1 MLSAEGDR
9 TMEDAAESGS
19 SKAMN
24 DLAQAHAA
32 RRRWMS
38 VLAKANVADLEQ
50 AIAAVGEKLVDLPAY
65 RLIRRPEI
73 GMTMVRARA
82 GGAGRAFNLGEMT
95 MARCTLRTD
104 DGLIGSSYV
113 AGRSVR
119 HAELAALF
127 DALLQ
132 DPARQA
138 QVMALVIDPLERAQ
152 ELRRNRRVERSAP
165 TRVDFFTVV
174 RGEDRT

>member
-1 MLSAEGDR
+1 MR
-9 TMEDAAESGS
+9 DAAEPGASDTTD
-19 SKAMN
+19 
-24 DLAQAHAA
+24 DLATEHAA

-38 VLAKANVADLEQ
+38 VLAKASAADLEQ
-50 AIAAVGEKLVDLPAY
+50 AIVAMREKLGEVPAY
-65 RLIRRPEI
+65 RLIRRPEV

-82 GGAGRAFNLGEMT
+82 GGTGRTFNLGEMT
-95 MARCTLRTD
+95 MTRCTLRTD
-104 DGLIGSSYV
+104 GDLVGTSYV
-113 AGRSVR
+113 AGRSQR

-132 DPARQA
+132 DPARQSP
-138 QVMALVIDPLERAQ
+138 VTALVIDPLARAQ

-174 RGEDRT
+174 RGEDLT

>member
-1 MLSAEGDR
+1 MG
-9 TMEDAAESGS
+9 DAAGPGASEAIAG
-19 SKAMN
+19 
-24 DLAQAHAA
+24 LAPEHAA

-38 VLAKANVADLEQ
+38 VLAKASAAELEQ
-50 AIAAVGEKLVDLPAY
+50 AVAAVRDTLGALPAY
-65 RLIRRPEI
+65 RLTRRPEV

-82 GGAGRAFNLGEMT
+82 GGTGRAFNLGEMT
-95 MARCTLRTD
+95 MTRCTLRTD
-104 DGLIGSSYV
+104 DDLVGTAYV
-113 AGRSVR
+113 AGRSQR

-132 DPARQA
+132 DAARRPRVA
-138 QVMALVIDPLERAQ
+138 ALVVDPLARAQ
-152 ELRRNRRVERSAP
+152 DLRRNRRVERSAG

>member
-1 MLSAEGDR
+1 MG
-9 TMEDAAESGS
+9 DAAGTGASEEIGG
-19 SKAMN
+19 
-24 DLAQAHAA
+24 LAPEHAV

-38 VLAKANVADLEQ
+38 VLAKAGVAELEQ
-50 AIAAVGEKLVDLPAY
+50 AIAATRETLGKLPAY
-65 RLIRRPEI
+65 RLIRRPEV

-82 GGAGRAFNLGEMT
+82 GGTGRAFNLGEMT
-95 MARCTLRTD
+95 ITRCTLRTD
-104 DGLIGSSYV
+104 DDLVGTSYV
-113 AGRSVR
+113 AGRSQR

-132 DPARQA
+132 DAVRRP
-138 QVMALVIDPLERAQ
+138 QVMALVIDPLARAQ
-152 ELRRNRRVERSAP
+152 DLRRNRRVERSAP

>member
-1 MLSAEGDR
+1 VIA
-9 TMEDAAESGS
+9 TMQDAAGAGASEEASG
-19 SKAMN
+19 
-24 DLAQAHAA
+24 LAPEHAA

-38 VLAKANVADLEQ
+38 VLAKASAAELEQ
-50 AIAAVGEKLVDLPAY
+50 AVAAVREKLGALPGY
-65 RLIRRPEI
+65 RLIRRPEV

-82 GGAGRAFNLGEMT
+82 GGTGRAFNLGEMT
-95 MARCTLRTD
+95 MTRCTLRTD
-104 DGLIGSSYV
+104 DDLVGTAYV
-113 AGRSVR
+113 AGRSQR

-132 DPARQA
+132 DAVRRP
-138 QVMALVIDPLERAQ
+138 QVAALVVDPLARAQ
-152 ELRRNRRVERSAP
+152 ELRRNRRVERSAG

>member
-1 MLSAEGDR
+1 
-9 TMEDAAESGS
+9 MEETAGIGAGEASGG
-19 SKAMN
+19 
-24 DLAQAHAA
+24 LAPEHAA

-38 VLAKANVADLEQ
+38 VLAKASAAELEQ
-50 AIAAVGEKLVDLPAY
+50 AVASVRDNLGELPGH
-65 RLIRRPEI
+65 RLIRRPEV
-73 GMTMVRARA
+73 GMVMVRARA
-82 GGAGRAFNLGEMT
+82 GGTGRAFNLGEMT
-95 MARCTLRTD
+95 MTRCTLRTD
-104 DGLIGSSYV
+104 DDLVGTSYV
-113 AGRSVR
+113 AGRSQR

-138 QVMALVIDPLERAQ
+138 QVTALVIDPLARAQ
-152 ELRRNRRVERSAP
+152 DLRRDRRVARSAA

>member
-1 MLSAEGDR
+1 
-9 TMEDAAESGS
+9 MEDATAAGASEEIDG
-19 SKAMN
+19 
-24 DLAQAHAA
+24 LAPEHAA
-32 RRRWMS
+32 RRHWMS
-38 VLAKANVADLEQ
+38 VLAKASAGELEQ
-50 AIAAVGEKLVDLPAY
+50 AIAAMRETLGELPGY
-65 RLIRRPEI
+65 RLIRRPEV

-82 GGAGRAFNLGEMT
+82 GGTGRAFNLGEMT
-95 MARCTLRTD
+95 MTRCTLRTE
-104 DGLIGSSYV
+104 DGLVGTSYV
-113 AGRSVR
+113 AGRSQR

-132 DPARQA
+132 DATRRAPM
-138 QVMALVIDPLERAQ
+138 MALVIDPLARAQ

>member
-1 MLSAEGDR
+1 MDG
-9 TMEDAAESGS
+9 AAEPAASETS
-19 SKAMN
+19 QST
-24 DLAQAHAA
+24 DLPPEHAA

-38 VLAKANVADLEQ
+38 VLAKARPEELEQ
-50 AIAAVGEKLVDLPAY
+50 AMPAIGEALGTLPAY

-82 GGAGRAFNLGEMT
+82 GGTGRAFNLGEMT
-95 MARCTLRTD
+95 MTRCTLRTEQ
-104 DGLIGSSYV
+104 GQVGSAYV
-113 AGRSVR
+113 AGRSLR
-119 HAELAALF
+119 HAELAALI

-132 DPARQA
+132 DAAHQA
-138 QVMALVIDPLERAQ
+138 QLLALVIDPLARAQ

-174 RGEDRT
+174 RGEDRI

>member
-1 MLSAEGDR
+1 
-9 TMEDAAESGS
+9 MEDAAGTGASEGIEG
-19 SKAMN
+19 
-24 DLAQAHAA
+24 LAPEHAA

-38 VLAKANVADLEQ
+38 ILAKASAAELEQ
-50 AIAAVGEKLVDLPAY
+50 AVAAVHEKTGALPAY
-65 RLIRRPEI
+65 RLIRRPEV

-82 GGAGRAFNLGEMT
+82 GGTGRVFNLGEMT
-95 MARCTLRTD
+95 MTRCALRTAD
-104 DGLIGSSYV
+104 DFVGTAYV
-113 AGRSVR
+113 AGRSQR

-132 DPARQA
+132 DPARRPQA
-138 QVMALVIDPLERAQ
+138 MALVIDPLARGQA
-152 ELRRNRRVERSAP
+152 LRRNRRVERSAG

>member
-1 MLSAEGDR
+1 MG
-9 TMEDAAESGS
+9 DAAKAGASEELSG
-19 SKAMN
+19 
-24 DLAQAHAA
+24 LAPEHAA

-38 VLAKANVADLEQ
+38 VLAKANAAELEQ
-50 AIAAVGEKLVDLPAY
+50 AIAATRDKLGDLPAY
-65 RLIRRPEI
+65 RPIRRPEV

-82 GGAGRAFNLGEMT
+82 GGTGRVFNLGEMT
-95 MARCTLRTD
+95 TTRCTLRTD
-104 DGLIGSSYV
+104 DGLVGTSYV
-113 AGRSVR
+113 AGRSQR

-132 DPARQA
+132 DPVRRP
-138 QVMALVIDPLERAQ
+138 QVMALVIDPLARAQ